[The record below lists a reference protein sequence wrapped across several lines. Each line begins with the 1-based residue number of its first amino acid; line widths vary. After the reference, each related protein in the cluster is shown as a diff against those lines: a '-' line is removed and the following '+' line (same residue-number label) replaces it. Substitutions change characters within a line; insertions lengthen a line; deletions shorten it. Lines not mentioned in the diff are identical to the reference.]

1 MIEPDDPSTPFVVKR
16 LAPLDAESR
25 PHVGRD
31 LDPLRL
37 LGVVAVM
44 ALAMLFATATLAS
57 APVGT
62 LIHTGRLSVDHP
74 LLFFG
79 DGQFRVRSALF
90 GLVFVAWVSIALVV
104 TRPWHGFR
112 PVRRTAIQGATAVG
126 LGLTLILV
134 VAAALSG
141 INLRAGSW
149 AAFLVYVVVSAAAS
163 VSCAYLVSRATMF
176 VTGRSEPLLSRSM
189 FLWAGGWVGIQ
200 QTIEH
205 SKVLAAAADAAATG
219 AVPGAVKI
227 AHAFAPELVLAWQLP
242 LGLAVAVW
250 FARTH
255 SSPAAKLKN
264 RADAA
269 RWWGKAT
276 VLVGSVLLLLWVA
289 VASIER
295 NRVPLEEAD
304 VVEQPPDDVDE

>member
-1 MIEPDDPSTPFVVKR
+1 VKR
-16 LAPLDAESR
+16 IAPLDAQSR
-25 PHVGRD
+25 PNIQGD
-31 LDPLRL
+31 LEPLKL

-44 ALAMLFATATLAS
+44 GLAMVLATATLAS

-74 LLFFG
+74 LMFFG

-90 GLVFVAWVSIALVV
+90 GLVFVAWVSIALAV
-104 TRPWHGFR
+104 TRSWHGFR
-112 PVRRTAIQGATAVG
+112 PERRTAIQGATAVA
-126 LGLTLILV
+126 LGQTLILLL
-134 VAAALSG
+134 AAALSG
-141 INLRAGSW
+141 INIRAGSW
-149 AAFLVYVVVSAAAS
+149 AAFLVYIVVSATAS
-163 VSCAYLVSRATMF
+163 VSCAYLLARATMF

-189 FLWAGGWVGIQ
+189 FLWAAGWVGIQ
-200 QTIEH
+200 QMIER

-219 AVPGAVKI
+219 AVPDAVKI

-250 FARTH
+250 FARIH
-255 SSPAAKLKN
+255 SKPAAKLKN

-289 VASIER
+289 VTSIER
-295 NRVPLEEAD
+295 NRLPLEEAD
-304 VVEQPPDDVDE
+304 VVEQPPEEFEQ